1 MLRMEE
7 KSRVNRN
14 IKKIRNDIKFGKLFL
29 PKFSFYCIFLR
40 GDYVLLDEYPKIFHA
55 VIFTFDVLLS
65 HKSVLFIIMKLLSFE
80 QLKKCAHSLM
90 L

>member
-40 GDYVLLDEYPKIFHA
+40 GDCVFLDESPKILRA
-55 VIFTFDVLLS
+55 VTVAFDVLLS
-65 HKSVLFIIMKLLSFE
+65 QKSVLFIIMKLLSFE
-80 QLKKCAHSLM
+80 QLKKFAHSLM